1 MIFKLKRKLA
11 LWARRE
17 LFYMYLWVDDWL
29 KRNPVRARL
38 NIDLDDRNTRE
49 IDTYTD
55 RTAR

>member
-1 MIFKLKRKLA
+1 MILKLKRKLA

-29 KRNPVRARL
+29 KRNPVRAQL
-38 NIDLDDRNTRE
+38 NIDLDDRNARE

>member
-38 NIDLDDRNTRE
+38 NIDLDDRNARE